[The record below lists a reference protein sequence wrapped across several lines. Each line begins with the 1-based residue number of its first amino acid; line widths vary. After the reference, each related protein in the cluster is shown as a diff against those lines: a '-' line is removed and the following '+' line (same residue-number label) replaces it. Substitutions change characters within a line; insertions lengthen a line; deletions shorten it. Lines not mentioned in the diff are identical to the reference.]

1 MEDFE
6 QEDGKNHNSFAL
18 WAIFSALMAILV
30 ALYIINGTLKRYIA
44 IHIILLPQRT
54 ICLILRTLWKGNMKI
69 KLLSNTYKTKIV
81 IACGVLIMTIGAIVF
96 SQYLLLNKSTS
107 VKKESNVKG

>member
-30 ALYIINGTLKRYIA
+30 ALYIINGTLKEIYSDTHYSTA
-44 IHIILLPQRT
+44 ST
-54 ICLILRTLWKGNMKI
+54 D
-69 KLLSNTYKTKIV
+69 
-81 IACGVLIMTIGAIVF
+81 
-96 SQYLLLNKSTS
+96 YLLDIKNAL
-107 VKKESNVKG
+107 ER